1 MGTDF
6 ASKLKRILEE
16 MKEYYRQ
23 RAPEY
28 DEWFYRKGRYDRGR
42 EADQTWFT
50 EVQMVFQALDS
61 MNLKGDILEVA
72 SGTGI
77 WTERLVKNATSV
89 TSLDSSEE
97 MIEKNKAR
105 VNSDL
110 VKYVV
115 ADFYEWTP
123 DRTYDAVAFSFW
135 ISHVPSSKL
144 DEFASKVSLC
154 LKPDG
159 RVFFVDQQRESMST
173 AVDHTLNPRGVEVAE
188 RKLNDGREFKIIKH
202 FYSPVEIEECFKK
215 NGIRVEVF
223 LTPTHFYYGIGE
235 KNRVVRLGPIAK

>member
-1 MGTDF
+1 
-6 ASKLKRILEE
+6 
-16 MKEYYRQ
+16 MKDYYRQ

-42 EADQTWFT
+42 EANQTWFSELKT
-50 EVQMVFQALDS
+50 VFEALDS
-61 MNLKGDILEVA
+61 INLNGDILEIA

-77 WTERLVKNATSV
+77 WTERLVKNARSV
-89 TSLDSSEE
+89 TSLDSSKE
-97 MIEKNKAR
+97 MILMSKAR
-105 VNSDL
+105 VASDL

-123 DRTYDAVAFSFW
+123 EKSYNAVAFSFF

-144 DEFASKVSLC
+144 DAFASKVSLC

-159 RVFFVDQQRESMST
+159 TVFFVDQQRESMST
-173 AVDHTLNPRGVEVAE
+173 AVDHTLNSPGVEIAN

-202 FYSPVEIEECFKK
+202 FYSPEEIEQSFAK
-215 NGIRVEVF
+215 NGIRVKVY
-223 LTPTHFYYGIGE
+223 LTPAHFYYGIGKKDRTE
-235 KNRVVRLGPIAK
+235 